1 MSSAS
6 LEKLEERLNK
16 KKEQMKKLSSEI
28 NVLESKIK
36 AMRQA
41 SVAKAVND
49 SRLTTEQC
57 KILAEGLNDG
67 TLFDYL
73 KTKEELK

>member
-6 LEKLEERLNK
+6 LEKLEERLNRK
-16 KKEQMKKLSSEI
+16 KRQMKELNSEI
-28 NVLESKIK
+28 SVLEGKIK

-41 SVAKAVND
+41 SIAKAVND

-57 KILAEGLNDG
+57 KALAEGLNNG

-73 KTKEELK
+73 KRREEQK